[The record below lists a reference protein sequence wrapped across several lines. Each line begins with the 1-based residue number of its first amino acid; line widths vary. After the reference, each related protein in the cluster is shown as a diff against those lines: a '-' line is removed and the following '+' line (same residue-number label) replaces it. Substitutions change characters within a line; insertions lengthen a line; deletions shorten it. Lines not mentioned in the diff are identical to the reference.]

1 VQNFAGRGKAPRASR
16 RARAARRAEGSGAD
30 ELGDPIPFPPRKK
43 KSDQLMVG
51 LAAGHRGYTR
61 PRLRAVDG
69 VLRRE
74 WGCHKRQ
81 GFSKKDG
88 RLVARVL
95 TKKNR
100 VPVVRLAPCSRPNQ
114 PCGWWLALRDN
125 GSRRARIPRRALWFP
140 DQAARRPTCQNWLGS
155 KRIHLITT
163 ERHREAGTVHVGSQ
177 FWRRLGLDEILAF
190 ANLLK
195 YQTVFHS
202 AEVGI

>member
-1 VQNFAGRGKAPRASR
+1 VLRDGRAPRAEPMGLAPTNSATRSPSR
-16 RARAARRAEGSGAD
+16 PG
-30 ELGDPIPFPPRKK
+30 K

-74 WGCHKRQ
+74 WGYHKRQ

-100 VPVVRLAPCSRPNQ
+100 VPVVRLVNLFKAEPTVRMVA
-114 PCGWWLALRDN
+114 GLARQR
-125 GSRRARIPRRALWFP
+125 SRRARIPRRALWFP

-155 KRIHLITT
+155 KRIHPITT